1 MLSKGDYMEEG
12 MLTQVRRF
20 KKDQKRFLHSQIIA
34 STYNNMVTGVF
45 MTGLLLQIG
54 IKSSK
59 IGIFLSIPLLANIIQ
74 MAMGN
79 VWNCFQNYKKV
90 MNRMVLFARLGIL
103 SIVFIP
109 LATEIGFDTK
119 VFMAGSILIVSYTM
133 ASSAGI
139 RLNYWMVNSISVEK
153 QGTFFAFRD
162 RLVVGITLLISFCA
176 SYLID
181 YLKARKLEYV
191 GFAVAF
197 GIAAFL
203 ACTDYFILKRIEHK
217 KSKEQQEKLQWSSYW
232 KILKKDGRFLRFII
246 YMLFLNLA
254 MNLANPYYNSY
265 MLDNLGLKYIHVM
278 VLTALQVC
286 IQIAVSSIW
295 GKIANKMRW
304 RKILNITVFI
314 LGIQFCIWALVT
326 RESLGIIYIIF
337 ISSGLISTG
346 LVTGQF
352 MAPYEFIRNNHHMA
366 YLSLCTSVSAL
377 GGFAGSLLGSKIITI
392 FQGKLYQ
399 FCGVEI
405 GPMQVNMIVSGGALL
420 GTAVYAKILLNNRMD
435 K

>member
-1 MLSKGDYMEEG
+1 
-12 MLTQVRRF
+12 
-20 KKDQKRFLHSQIIA
+20 
-34 STYNNMVTGVF
+34 

-74 MAMGN
+74 MVMGN
-79 VWNCFQNYKKV
+79 VWNYFQNYKKV

-103 SIVFIP
+103 SIVWIP
-109 LATEIGFDTK
+109 LATGIGLNTRIFIT
-119 VFMAGSILIVSYTM
+119 ASILILSYTM

-139 RLNYWMVNSISVEK
+139 RLNYWMVNAIPVEK

-162 RLVVGITLLISFCA
+162 RVVVGITLLISFCA

-191 GFAVAF
+191 GFAAAF
-197 GIAAFL
+197 GIAALL
-203 ACTDYFILKRIEHK
+203 ACTDYFILKRIEYK
-217 KSKEQQEKLQWSSYW
+217 RSIEQQETLQWSSYW
-232 KILKKDGRFLRFII
+232 KILKEDRRFFKFII
-246 YMLFLNLA
+246 YMLLLNLA

-265 MLDNLGLKYIHVM
+265 MLDNLKLKYIHVM
-278 VLTALQVC
+278 ALTALQVC
-286 IQIAVSSIW
+286 IQIAVSSLW

-304 RKILNITVFI
+304 SRILNITVFI

-326 RESLGIIYIIF
+326 RESLGVIYVIF

-352 MAPYEFIRNNHHMA
+352 MAPYEFMRSNQPMA
-366 YLSLCTSVSAL
+366 YLGLCTSISAL
-377 GGFAGSLLGSKIITI
+377 GGFAGSLLGSKIITM
-392 FQGKLYQ
+392 FQGTFYR

-405 GPMQVNMIVSGGALL
+405 GPMQVNMLVSGGALL
-420 GTAVYAKILLNNRMD
+420 VTAVYAKILLNNRME